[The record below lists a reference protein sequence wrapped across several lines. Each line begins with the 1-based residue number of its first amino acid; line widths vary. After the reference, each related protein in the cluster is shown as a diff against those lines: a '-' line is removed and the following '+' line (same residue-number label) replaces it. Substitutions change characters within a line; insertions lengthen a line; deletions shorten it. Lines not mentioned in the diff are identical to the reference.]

1 MQSKE
6 RKEEKEE
13 GSDRDNRELKKK
25 KGQVDT
31 VGMETCVDDIC
42 HYSSLHSR

>member
-25 KGQVDT
+25 GSGGYCGNGDV
-31 VGMETCVDDIC
+31 C
-42 HYSSLHSR
+42 

>member
-13 GSDRDNRELKKK
+13 GSDRDNREFKK